1 MPELDL
7 VGSERDV
14 LLYYL
19 GRMREALVQAS
30 EGLSDEQQRA
40 AGVPSGTNLLGLI
53 QHMTDGEIHWFQTVF
68 LGDGPEVS
76 FSMEVPADRTRA
88 EVVAAYEAA
97 ARRTDEIV
105 RATARPLDPRQGHE
119 PRRAGTRRAP
129 PHPRPHDQGDR
140 PPLRPRR
147 HHPRADRRPHRR
159 LSYGV
164 DSENRCSASS
174 NSRKTELK
182 S

>member
-30 EGLSDEQQRA
+30 DGLTDEQQRA

-68 LGDGPEVS
+68 LGAGPEVS

-97 ARRTDEIV
+97 AQRTDEIV
-105 RATARPLDPRQGHE
+105 RATPDLSTLAKATNPGEPAPVALRRILTHTIRETARHCGH
-119 PRRAGTRRAP
+119 A
-129 PHPRPHDQGDR
+129 DI
-140 PPLRPRR
+140 LREQIDG
-147 HHPRADRRPHRR
+147 HTAD
-159 LSYGV
+159 
-164 DSENRCSASS
+164 
-174 NSRKTELK
+174 
-182 S
+182 